1 MFYYAPLPART
12 GAQHAQPLN
21 DDYIVDGSID
31 APDMIACGSVKALAT
46 ETITIGTA
54 HTYRA
59 GTF

>member
-1 MFYYAPLPART
+1 MTYYTPLPTYT
-12 GAQHAQPLN
+12 GAQHAQPLS
-21 DDYIVDGSID
+21 DEYIVNGSID